1 MSGRGTNLQNYG
13 GTNAKRKRDNLD
25 AGVEAVRD
33 RDFQTE
39 KRAPDRRHQ
48 ISLGGVPENFGA
60 SGVVAEDMEGEMR
73 KYIWVIEIR
82 FKNGKNWYPCQDA
95 SLDLREARKNLQAW
109 KEGNPDDYFR
119 ISKYVRAE

>member
-1 MSGRGTNLQNYG
+1 MLMSGRGTNLQNYG

-73 KYIWVIEIR
+73 KYGIPVKMPVWICARREKTFR
-82 FKNGKNWYPCQDA
+82 LGK
-95 SLDLREARKNLQAW
+95 
-109 KEGNPDDYFR
+109 KETLTI
-119 ISKYVRAE
+119 ISEFQNT